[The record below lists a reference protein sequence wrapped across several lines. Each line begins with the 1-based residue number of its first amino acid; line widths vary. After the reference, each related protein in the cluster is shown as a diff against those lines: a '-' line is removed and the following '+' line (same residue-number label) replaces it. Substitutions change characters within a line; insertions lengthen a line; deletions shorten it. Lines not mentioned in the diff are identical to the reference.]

1 MDERDFPALKKQLA
15 ASSDKAALLSKAQEE
30 RGALWDDALNGCTRF
45 KDAALTFD
53 LDDTGNK
60 AKKVAELRKAAK
72 IILKKGKEKMTMRT
86 LVRFEYDIENVK
98 LFDIVDGGA
107 VHGAFNGNLTI
118 YFDMS
123 EDGKLLDESKQALRL
138 EARRICRA
146 LKNRGMNATVSILNA
161 DTKAVYG
168 RVFAEHPEIF
178 TLLLWNHG
186 RGNDL
191 SKEQHALTPSGVY
204 KALERILTDIR
215 SNAA

>member
-1 MDERDFPALKKQLA
+1 
-15 ASSDKAALLSKAQEE
+15 
-30 RGALWDDALNGCTRF
+30 
-45 KDAALTFD
+45 
-53 LDDTGNK
+53 
-60 AKKVAELRKAAK
+60 
-72 IILKKGKEKMTMRT
+72 MRT

-186 RGNDL
+186 RGNAPVEGTARAYAVRRIQGAGAYPHGH
-191 SKEQHALTPSGVY
+191 SFQRGVRGE
-204 KALERILTDIR
+204 AETWDAFPGFLPILTTHRTCVLTGQAILPAGRDLYPR
-215 SNAA
+215 AML

>member
-1 MDERDFPALKKQLA
+1 
-15 ASSDKAALLSKAQEE
+15 
-30 RGALWDDALNGCTRF
+30 
-45 KDAALTFD
+45 
-53 LDDTGNK
+53 
-60 AKKVAELRKAAK
+60 
-72 IILKKGKEKMTMRT
+72 MRT

-146 LKNRGMNATVSILNA
+146 LKNREMKATVSILNA
-161 DTKAVYG
+161 DTEAVYG
-168 RVFAEHPEIF
+168 RMFAEYPEIF
-178 TLLLWNHG
+178 TLLQWNHG

-191 SKEQHALTPSGVY
+191 FAEEQHALTPSGVY

>member
-1 MDERDFPALKKQLA
+1 
-15 ASSDKAALLSKAQEE
+15 
-30 RGALWDDALNGCTRF
+30 
-45 KDAALTFD
+45 
-53 LDDTGNK
+53 
-60 AKKVAELRKAAK
+60 
-72 IILKKGKEKMTMRT
+72 MRT

-107 VHGAFNGNLTI
+107 VHGAFNGNLTL

-146 LKNRGMNATVSILNA
+146 LKSRGMNATVSILNA
-161 DTKAVYG
+161 DTKTLYG

-191 SKEQHALTPSGVY
+191 SKEQHSLTPSGVY

-215 SNAA
+215 SNVA

>member
-1 MDERDFPALKKQLA
+1 
-15 ASSDKAALLSKAQEE
+15 
-30 RGALWDDALNGCTRF
+30 
-45 KDAALTFD
+45 
-53 LDDTGNK
+53 
-60 AKKVAELRKAAK
+60 
-72 IILKKGKEKMTMRT
+72 MRT

-191 SKEQHALTPSGVY
+191 SKEQHALTPSSVY

>member
-1 MDERDFPALKKQLA
+1 
-15 ASSDKAALLSKAQEE
+15 
-30 RGALWDDALNGCTRF
+30 
-45 KDAALTFD
+45 
-53 LDDTGNK
+53 
-60 AKKVAELRKAAK
+60 
-72 IILKKGKEKMTMRT
+72 MRT

-146 LKNRGMNATVSILNA
+146 LKN
-161 DTKAVYG
+161 
-168 RVFAEHPEIF
+168 PEIF

>member
-1 MDERDFPALKKQLA
+1 
-15 ASSDKAALLSKAQEE
+15 
-30 RGALWDDALNGCTRF
+30 
-45 KDAALTFD
+45 
-53 LDDTGNK
+53 
-60 AKKVAELRKAAK
+60 
-72 IILKKGKEKMTMRT
+72 MRT

-138 EARRICRA
+138 EA
-146 LKNRGMNATVSILNA
+146 
-161 DTKAVYG
+161 
-168 RVFAEHPEIF
+168 EHPELF

>member
-1 MDERDFPALKKQLA
+1 MNPSRR
-15 ASSDKAALLSKAQEE
+15 SVWR
-30 RGALWDDALNGCTRF
+30 RGASAVRSR
-45 KDAALTFD
+45 
-53 LDDTGNK
+53 TG
-60 AKKVAELRKAAK
+60 
-72 IILKKGKEKMTMRT
+72 
-86 LVRFEYDIENVK
+86 
-98 LFDIVDGGA
+98 
-107 VHGAFNGNLTI
+107 
-118 YFDMS
+118 
-123 EDGKLLDESKQALRL
+123 
-138 EARRICRA
+138 
-146 LKNRGMNATVSILNA
+146 GMNATVSILNA

>member
-1 MDERDFPALKKQLA
+1 
-15 ASSDKAALLSKAQEE
+15 
-30 RGALWDDALNGCTRF
+30 
-45 KDAALTFD
+45 
-53 LDDTGNK
+53 
-60 AKKVAELRKAAK
+60 
-72 IILKKGKEKMTMRT
+72 MTMRT

-204 KALERILTDIR
+204 KALERTLIVGNCNKQRWCLTVSTPVFQIGGAGSNPVRCSTSSARTKYTSER
-215 SNAA
+215 SAHR